1 VTIAERLATA
11 LADRYRIERFEQEI
25 STTAA
30 LQRLHMFML
39 PLALI
44 GLVAAPGPRPDSVAI
59 QFDVRIPMR
68 DGVTLAADIY
78 RPATPGRYPVILMRT
93 PYNKNGDAI
102 LKEGRAFATRG
113 YVYVAADVRGRG
125 DSDGEWRPYF
135 HEGDDG
141 YDAIEWCAAQPWSTS
156 KVGTIGR
163 SYVGYN
169 QWVAAVRQ
177 PPHLAAIVA
186 LAPMADPFEDV
197 WITGPGGAPTPTMI
211 SWYHLTAG
219 HLNQNMDAVDW
230 DRLNW
235 HLPLLTMDEAAG
247 RGPNPRWRDII
258 THSTRDGWWDP
269 LRYQNQFEKVAVP
282 ALHIT
287 GWYDD
292 TQRATPM
299 NYTGMRTRAATP
311 EARDRQQL
319 LIGPWPHAINSTRK
333 LGRLDFGPTAVI
345 DLLGAEAAWF
355 DRWLKDKAPS
365 GLAKRV
371 RLFAMQTNRWFD
383 ADDWPIP
390 GTTFTKYYLRAN
402 GALAPAAPGD
412 ERPDSYRYD
421 PADPTR
427 FLTEPS
433 FAQLGGPDD
442 YAKAAKR
449 KDLLN
454 YTSAPFAKA
463 ILLCGP
469 LSARIYAASSAT
481 DTDFMV
487 KLLDIWPNGFAQRL
501 NDGMVRARFRNG
513 WDKQELIEP
522 GRVYPY
528 DIDVWSTCQTV
539 LPGHRLRVEVASAA
553 FPKFDRNPNT
563 GAPIGI
569 SARMQP
575 ADQTI
580 HHDQNR
586 ASYVVLPFMPL
597 ERVFP

>member
-1 VTIAERLATA
+1 
-11 LADRYRIERFEQEI
+11 
-25 STTAA
+25 
-30 LQRLHMFML
+30 MML
-39 PLALI
+39 PLVLGLMALTPA
-44 GLVAAPGPRPDSVAI
+44 GSGPTVSPDSVAI
-59 QFDVRIPMR
+59 QFDVRIAMR

-78 RPATPGRYPVILMRT
+78 RPAALGRYPVVLMRT

-102 LKEGRAFATRG
+102 LKEARAFAGRG
-113 YVYVAADVRGRG
+113 YVYVAVDVRGRG

-141 YDAIEWCAAQPWSTS
+141 YDAIEWCAAQSWSTG

-169 QWVAAVRQ
+169 QWVAAVRR
-177 PPHLAAIVA
+177 PPHLAAIIA

-197 WITGPGGAPTPTMI
+197 WITGPGGVPTPTMI

-219 HLNQNMDAVDW
+219 KVMQNMDAVDW

-247 RGPNPRWRDII
+247 RPNPLWRDMI
-258 THSTRDGWWDP
+258 THSTRDQWWDP
-269 LRYQNQFEKVAVP
+269 LRYQDRLERADVP

-299 NYTGMRTRAATP
+299 NYVGMRTRAGTAA
-311 EARDRQQL
+311 ARDRQQL

-333 LGRLDFGPTAVI
+333 LGRLDFGPDAVI
-345 DLLGAEAAWF
+345 DLLSTEVEWF
-355 DRWLKDKAPS
+355 DRWLKGKAAAM
-365 GLAKRV
+365 GKRV
-371 RLFAMQTNRWFD
+371 RLFAMQANRWFE

-390 GTTFTKYYLRAN
+390 GTAFTKYYLGSGGR
-402 GALAPAAPGD
+402 LTTTAPAPI
-412 ERPDSYRYD
+412 ERPDTYRYD
-421 PADPTR
+421 PADPTP

-442 YAKAAKR
+442 YARVETR
-449 KDLLN
+449 KDLLF
-454 YTSAPFAKA
+454 YTTAPFKA
-463 ILLCGP
+463 SALLCGP
-469 LSARIYAASSAT
+469 LTARIYAGSSAT

-487 KLLDIWPNGFAQRL
+487 KVLDVWPNGYVQRL

-513 WDKQELIEP
+513 WEKPELIEP
-522 GRVYPY
+522 GKVYTY
-528 DIDVWSTCQTV
+528 DIDVWNTCQMV
-539 LPGHRLRVEVASAA
+539 LPGHRVRVEIASSA

-563 GAPIGI
+563 GDPIGT
-569 SARMQP
+569 SARLSV

-580 HHDQNR
+580 YHDR
-586 ASYVVLPFMPL
+586 DRGSYVTLPLVPAPG
-597 ERVFP
+597 RPD